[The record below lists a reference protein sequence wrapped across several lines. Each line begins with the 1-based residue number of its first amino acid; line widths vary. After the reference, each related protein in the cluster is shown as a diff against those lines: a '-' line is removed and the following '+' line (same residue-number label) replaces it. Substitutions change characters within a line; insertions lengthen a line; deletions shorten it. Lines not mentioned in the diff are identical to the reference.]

1 MYLLLLIS
9 MLWQRQAIFKSKGD
23 KLCCSAEC
31 RIWTLCQSI
40 EINNKYVCT
49 CVCTYVCMYTY
60 ICMYVWLYVC
70 MIWISLACARASKL
84 TTTNKY
90 VCMHTHICMYLNTGS
105 GNVDI
110 FKVKLTVEMLTT
122 AFIFDPRMGVLVK
135 MSKFLKH
142 RMSRSEGDSNP
153 QPFGFMP
160 NALIY
165 WAIRARHL
173 LSHVFEYWLW
183 RCAYFRRKVNISY
196 FNCAR
201 ATAFI
206 FDTRMGVLVKLPACT
221 TQ

>member
-1 MYLLLLIS
+1 MYVCMYVYIQMYVCMIVFMYDLNI
-9 MLWQRQAIFKSKGD
+9 A
-23 KLCCSAEC
+23 C
-31 RIWTLCQSI
+31 LCQSI
-40 EINNKYVCT
+40 EINNNK
-49 CVCTYVCMYTY
+49 Y
-60 ICMYVWLYVC
+60 ICMYACIHAHVC
-70 MIWISLACARASKL
+70 MF
-84 TTTNKY
+84 
-90 VCMHTHICMYLNTGS
+90 LNTFS

-183 RCAYFRRKVNISY
+183 RCAYFRSKVNISNV
-196 FNCAR
+196 NCVR